1 MISGSGGPDNNF
13 TCETLYESVIVA
25 IETLNAG
32 TEIDTRSV
40 NFHNYTITICELFG
54 WMRGVVVTRWSRST

>member
-1 MISGSGGPDNNF
+1 MTEDHGMISGSGGPDINL
-13 TCETLYESVIVA
+13 TCETFYESVIVA

-40 NFHNYTITICELFG
+40 NFHN
-54 WMRGVVVTRWSRST
+54 